1 MFAILVASR
10 QKRAGIDID
19 MSMHAMLEVWNTFT
33 MDIRD
38 GYERESGFDA
48 SSAIMTGH
56 ILKDDYV
63 TCIDTKM
70 KLVLMNRARLIKYM
84 RRVDTDGVT

>member
-1 MFAILVASR
+1 
-10 QKRAGIDID
+10 
-19 MSMHAMLEVWNTFT
+19 

-48 SSAIMTGH
+48 SSAIMMGH